1 MLFFT
6 FFLMSSLRW
15 LQINEKRALNLEFR
29 NHWKLFQ
36 EQLGMEAPFLAV
48 RSSDKV
54 EIVKGCFFYKEI
66 LRERSIMQGCRLCLG
81 VGQGHSLGFAIR

>member
-6 FFLMSSLRW
+6 FFVMSSLRW
-15 LQINEKRALNLEFR
+15 LQINEKKALNLEFR

-54 EIVKGCFFYKEI
+54 EIVKGCFFFYKEI
-66 LRERSIMQGCRLCLG
+66 LRERSLATKKKNGGLRG
-81 VGQGHSLGFAIR
+81 